1 MCPKC
6 TGSETGKFVN
16 KREGV
21 EEEFLLNK
29 CHECDC
35 VFLTF
40 NFDVKGSVKS
50 TSRHK
55 Q

>member
-6 TGSETGKFVN
+6 RSKETGQFVN

-21 EEEFLLNK
+21 SDSLLLNK

-40 NFDVKGSVKS
+40 DLYPKRGVKS
-50 TSRHK
+50 AV
-55 Q
+55 

>member
-6 TGSETGKFVN
+6 RSNETGQFVN
-16 KREGV
+16 KREDLS
-21 EEEFLLNK
+21 ESLLLNK

-40 NFDVKGSVKS
+40 DLDPKRSVKNAV
-50 TSRHK
+50 
-55 Q
+55 

>member
-6 TGSETGKFVN
+6 SSKEVGDFL
-16 KREGV
+16 KRPSY
-21 EEEFLLNK
+21 LDSYLKLNK

-40 NFDVKGSVKS
+40 DLVQEESEMVVNV
-50 TSRHK
+50 
-55 Q
+55 